1 MKKFL
6 LGLAILA
13 ALVSVGVVQAKND
26 NSNDGDI
33 KPNTANVLKSDLK
46 QKIQIDETSAGNIVR
61 LTGAK
66 ITEISGTTTNNLI
79 KVKVF
84 GQDYKVQ
91 IATDTNVVRQYWG
104 KSAIDLSEF
113 SVGDIIKVYG
123 TLDTADYFLV
133 HAKIVRNV
141 SIQKLHAVFT
151 GNILNIASSTGSF
164 TIEAKRNGTS
174 SLLVNT
180 DSNTKIY
187 QGKNLKSFSNL
198 KVGTK
203 VMVRGIWDKTLS
215 KIQALLIRIKPLE
228 TEDDD

>member
-13 ALVSVGVVQAKND
+13 ALVSVGVVQAKNY

-46 QKIQIDETSAGNIVR
+46 QKVQIDETSTGNIVR

-174 SLLVNT
+174 SFLVNT

>member
-46 QKIQIDETSAGNIVR
+46 QKVQIDETSTGNIVR

>member
-46 QKIQIDETSAGNIVR
+46 QKVQIDETSTGNIVR

-174 SLLVNT
+174 SFLVNT

>member
-46 QKIQIDETSAGNIVR
+46 QKVQIDETSTGNIVR

-123 TLDTADYFLV
+123 TLDAADYFLV

-174 SLLVNT
+174 SFLVNT